1 MEKSEI
7 REKSKRVPSVLRG
20 NPWAMTS
27 LVVLLFFGFLAVFA
41 YLVSPDKTPN
51 ANRQHLELSA
61 RKPGFK
67 VLMLKVPVNE
77 KRTASSF
84 AKTLISGR
92 ADHYKYIPVRSWEY
106 GTDSLIISHFTGE
119 DEATELISKIPY
131 ASFGIESNS
140 KDAELLKE
148 GFYQKHFEERRYI
161 LGTDRFGRDLLSRII
176 LGTRISFGV
185 GFVAVF
191 ISLLLG
197 TILGLLAGFYRGITD
212 KIIMWF
218 ISVVW
223 SIPTLLL
230 AIAFTLALGSGT
242 WQIFVAIGISM
253 WVEVARIV
261 RGQVLGISRL
271 EYIDA
276 ARVLGFGDLRIM
288 FRHILPNVVAPL
300 IIISA
305 SNFATAILIEAGLSF
320 LGIGVQPP
328 LPSWGS
334 MIRDH
339 YGFIISDKAYLAMVP
354 GTAIMILVLAFTM
367 LGNGLRDAFD
377 VKTLS

>member
-7 REKSKRVPSVLRG
+7 KESRKGVPAVLRG
-20 NPWAMTS
+20 NTWAMTS
-27 LVVLLFFGFLAVFA
+27 LVVLVFFGLLAVFA

-77 KRTASSF
+77 IRQASSF
-84 AKTLISGR
+84 LETLISGR
-92 ADHYKYIPVRSWEY
+92 TDEYKYIPVRSWEF
-106 GTDSLIISHFTGE
+106 GADSVIISHFTGE
-119 DEATELISKIPY
+119 EEAAELITKIPY
-131 ASFGIESNS
+131 TSFGFESNT
-140 KDAELLKE
+140 KDAALLKE
-148 GFYQKHFEERRYI
+148 EFYKKHFTERRYI
-161 LGTDRFGRDLLSRII
+161 LGTDRFGRDLLSRMI

-191 ISLLLG
+191 ISLFLG
-197 TILGLLAGFYRGITD
+197 TLLGLLAGYYRGIAD

-261 RGQVLGISRL
+261 RGQVMGISRL

-354 GTAIMILVLAFTM
+354 GAAIMILVLAFTM